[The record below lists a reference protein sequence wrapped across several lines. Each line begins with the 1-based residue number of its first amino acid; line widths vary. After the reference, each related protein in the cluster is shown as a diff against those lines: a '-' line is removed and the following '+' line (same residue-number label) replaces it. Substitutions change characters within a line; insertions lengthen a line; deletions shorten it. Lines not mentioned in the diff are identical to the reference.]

1 MNILHFKCS
10 LHFKN
15 NIVNIVCYILQQ
27 NNNSYNEIRNR
38 TGVRLQATF
47 RGVSLVK
54 EFERFGESVINNPF
68 ISTAICFLTE

>member
-1 MNILHFKCS
+1 MNILHFKYS

-15 NIVNIVCYILQQ
+15 NIVNIVCYILQL
-27 NNNSYNEIRNR
+27 NNNSSNEIRNR

-54 EFERFGESVINNPF
+54 EYAALNDLESQ
-68 ISTAICFLTE
+68 